1 VWTDGLAGLM
11 GVDVRDALANVT
23 VPTLVAV
30 GDHDRVTP
38 PGAAMILVSDL
49 PNARLEIVE
58 GAGHLAMLER
68 PDAVNDMLAQFSSEV
83 LTRRTT
89 RKRPGT
95 TR

>member
-1 VWTDGLAGLM
+1 
-11 GVDVRDALANVT
+11 
-23 VPTLVAV
+23 
-30 GDHDRVTP
+30 
-38 PGAAMILVSDL
+38 MILVSDL

-68 PDAVNDMLAQFSSEV
+68 PDAVNDMLAQFSSDV

-95 TR
+95 TT

>member
-1 VWTDGLAGLM
+1 
-11 GVDVRDALANVT
+11 
-23 VPTLVAV
+23 
-30 GDHDRVTP
+30 VTP
-38 PGAAMILVSDL
+38 PAAAMFLVSDL

-68 PDAVNDMLAQFSSEV
+68 PDAVNDMLARFSSEV

-95 TR
+95 TT